1 MGRVFLSV
9 LGTGDYVECIYKFDG
24 DFESVPTRYVQEA
37 TVSRYCKDWGPNDKI
52 IIFTT
57 SDARDRNWND
67 HDYYDKIEKRSYQR
81 EGLETRLKSLGILAQ
96 ITNID
101 IVEGKSV
108 EEIWSIFQNIFDNL
122 NEHDEIV
129 FDITHSFRSIPML
142 VLVVLNYAKVLKK
155 VNLTGIY
162 YGAFEV
168 LGPPHQART
177 IPLDE
182 RKAPIFDLTPFVE
195 LQDWS
200 TAIDRFLKAG
210 DASMAAELAKSSRGN
225 LDITCASDLAEKML
239 QFTTSLS
246 TCRGKNLATCAREL
260 RAAIAACE
268 NSNMPPTALSHLLT
282 LIQDNLESFPDD
294 EIRSGV
300 AASRWCLDHN
310 LIQQGITI
318 LQETVISFLCELAG
332 LDHRNSE
339 CRKIAKCA
347 VVCRKKP
354 EDEWKNEAAKNPEV
368 TRICIKAIQGSAQ
381 LMGFLGKEL
390 PRLDSYRNDID
401 HAGFTDQTHEPEK
414 FKNALAKAIDA
425 VSKIVQ

>member
-1 MGRVFLSV
+1 MARLFLSV
-9 LGTGDYVECIYKFDG
+9 LGTGDYVECIYTFDG
-24 DFESVPTRYVQEA
+24 DFESSPTRYVQEA
-37 TVSRYCKDWGPNDKI
+37 SVARYCKDWGPNDKI
-52 IIFTT
+52 FIFTT
-57 SDARDRNWND
+57 SDARDKNWND

-142 VLVVLNYAKVLKK
+142 VLVVLNYAKVLK
-155 VNLTGIY
+155 NITLRGIY

-168 LGPPHQART
+168 LGRLDQVRS
-177 IPLDE
+177 IPLPE

-195 LQDWS
+195 LQDWA

-239 QFTTSLS
+239 EFTTSLS

-260 RAAIAACE
+260 RTATSACE
-268 NSNMPPTALSHLLT
+268 NSNMRPALSHLLT
-282 LIQDNLESFPDD
+282 LIQDNLEGFPND

-332 LDHRNSE
+332 LDHRNNE
-339 CRKIAKCA
+339 FRKIAKSA
-347 VVCRKKP
+347 VVCRKKT
-354 EDEWKNEAAKNPEV
+354 ENEWKHEAARNPEV
-368 TRICIKAIQGSAQ
+368 TRTCVKAIQGNTR

-401 HAGFTDQTHEPEK
+401 HAGFTDQTHEPAK
-414 FKNALAKAIDA
+414 FKNALEKAIDA
-425 VSKIVQ
+425 VSKIIQ